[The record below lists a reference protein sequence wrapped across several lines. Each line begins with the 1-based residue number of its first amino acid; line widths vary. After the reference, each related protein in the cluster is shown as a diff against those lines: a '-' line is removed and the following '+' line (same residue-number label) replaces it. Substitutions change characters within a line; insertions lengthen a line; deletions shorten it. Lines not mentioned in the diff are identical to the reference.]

1 MLGRDKLV
9 QDVID
14 YLRDVSDATLIAA
27 LAELGFI
34 VTRASEESTAPDDVK
49 VLGSVKVVDATGR
62 PISRIKVSVRP
73 VLSDYSI
80 TSPSTG
86 EVIRPCLTEIPVHK
100 YTDGSGEASFNLIKG
115 AKVIVQ
121 TSLSAVTREVTVP
134 DVDFDLL
141 DASVSTGQDF
151 LANPAPPW
159 TTLIRSDV

>member
-1 MLGRDKLV
+1 MLGRDKRV

-14 YLRDVSDATLIAA
+14 YLRDVSDATMIAA
-27 LAELGFI
+27 LAELNFI
-34 VTRASEESTAPDDVK
+34 VTRSIEETTAPDDVT
-49 VLGSVKVVDATGR
+49 VSGSIKMLDAMGR

-100 YTDGSGEASFNLIKG
+100 YTDGSGVASFTLIKG
-115 AKVIVQ
+115 AKIIVQ
-121 TSLSAVTREVTVP
+121 TSLSAVTREIIVP
-134 DVDFDLL
+134 EVDFDLL
-141 DASVSTGQDF
+141 DAGISSSQDY
-151 LANPAPPW
+151 LASPAPPR

>member
-1 MLGRDKLV
+1 MLGRDKQV

-34 VTRASEESTAPDDVK
+34 VTRASEESTAPGDVT

-62 PISRIKVSVRP
+62 PISRVKVSVRP

-100 YTDGSGEASFNLIKG
+100 YTDGTGAASFTLIKG
-115 AKVIVQ
+115 AKIIVQ

-134 DVDFDLL
+134 DADFDLL

-151 LANPAPPW
+151 LASPAPPR

>member
-1 MLGRDKLV
+1 MLGRDKRV

-27 LAELGFI
+27 LAELDLI
-34 VTRASEESTAPDDVK
+34 VTRSIEETTAPDDVT
-49 VLGSVKVVDATGR
+49 VSGSIKLLDAMGR

-100 YTDGSGEASFNLIKG
+100 YTDGTGTVTFTLIKG
-115 AKVIVQ
+115 AKIVVQ
-121 TSLSAVTREVTVP
+121 TSLSAVTREVVVP
-134 DVDFDLL
+134 DADFDLL
-141 DASVSTGQDF
+141 DADVSVGQDY
-151 LANPAPPW
+151 LASPASPKVS
-159 TTLIRSDV
+159 LIRSDV

>member
-1 MLGRDKLV
+1 MLGRDKRV

-14 YLRDVSDATLIAA
+14 YLRDVSDATMIAA
-27 LAELGFI
+27 LAELNFI
-34 VTRASEESTAPDDVK
+34 VTRLVDETTAPDDVT
-49 VLGSVKVVDATGR
+49 VSGSIKMLDVIGR

-100 YTDGSGEASFNLIKG
+100 YTDGSGVASFTLIKG

-121 TSLSAVTREVTVP
+121 TSLSASTREITVP

-141 DASVSTGQDF
+141 DADISSSQDY
-151 LANPAPPW
+151 LASPAPPR

>member
-1 MLGRDKLV
+1 MLGRDKRV

-14 YLRDVSDATLIAA
+14 YLRDVSDATMIAA
-27 LAELGFI
+27 LAELNFI
-34 VTRASEESTAPDDVK
+34 VTRLVDETTAPDDVT
-49 VLGSVKVVDATGR
+49 VSGSIKMLDVMGR

-100 YTDGSGEASFNLIKG
+100 YTDGSGVASFTLIKG

-121 TSLSAVTREVTVP
+121 TSLSASTREITVP

-141 DASVSTGQDF
+141 DADISSSQDY
-151 LANPAPPW
+151 LASPAPPR